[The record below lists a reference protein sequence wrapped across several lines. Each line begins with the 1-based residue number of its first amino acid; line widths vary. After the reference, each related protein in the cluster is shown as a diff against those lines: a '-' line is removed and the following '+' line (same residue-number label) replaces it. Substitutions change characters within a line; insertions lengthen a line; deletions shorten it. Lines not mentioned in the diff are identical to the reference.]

1 MVYDK
6 KNKYF
11 IKKLFLFLLP
21 CILIFALL
29 DLMLIYSGELKL
41 INSVLNEQKEN
52 SESFL
57 YDRTFVDAEVMKYK
71 YKNIVSK
78 KPDVLILG
86 SSRVLQIRKK
96 MFDDSYTFYNA
107 GLSIETLFDLDE
119 FREMVFNDYSPEIVV
134 LGPEPWWFSRSKKSL
149 SKFKKYVNDTDHFYN
164 WRAHLDASKTLLSK
178 LLVQQDLAMDMFRR
192 KDKVTGMKAVGLKA
206 IDGNGFR
213 DDGSRQYGT
222 YILEM
227 RKDLKYVDREG
238 PPIIRRVKDGL
249 DPFYFNAEWDHE
261 KEELLIQFL
270 DFCKKNDIL
279 VLGMSLPF
287 SSEVFLS
294 LKILIYIKIF
304 LQNMT
309 KECEKFLRQ
318 KNTHFLIIQI

>member
-96 MFDDSYTFYNA
+96 CLMTH
-107 GLSIETLFDLDE
+107 ILFI
-119 FREMVFNDYSPEIVV
+119 MQAC
-134 LGPEPWWFSRSKKSL
+134 RSK
-149 SKFKKYVNDTDHFYN
+149 
-164 WRAHLDASKTLLSK
+164 R
-178 LLVQQDLAMDMFRR
+178 
-192 KDKVTGMKAVGLKA
+192 
-206 IDGNGFR
+206 
-213 DDGSRQYGT
+213 
-222 YILEM
+222 
-227 RKDLKYVDREG
+227 
-238 PPIIRRVKDGL
+238 
-249 DPFYFNAEWDHE
+249 
-261 KEELLIQFL
+261 
-270 DFCKKNDIL
+270 
-279 VLGMSLPF
+279 
-287 SSEVFLS
+287 
-294 LKILIYIKIF
+294 
-304 LQNMT
+304 
-309 KECEKFLRQ
+309 
-318 KNTHFLIIQI
+318 FLI